1 VSRSRR
7 SFLGLLAKA
16 GAAAACAAVFPVP
29 QLGDGGPAW
38 VLDAASYR
46 MTGVSFA
53 VDAGKRFSGG
63 FLTIMS
69 AAGEVLWSGP
79 ADAGEIVFDA
89 PINAEDI
96 GYLQRDACSDESI
109 EVDFTCWS
117 TND

>member
-1 VSRSRR
+1 MTSRR

-16 GAAAACAAVFPVP
+16 GAAAACAAVFPAP
-29 QLGDGGPAW
+29 QLGAGGPAW

-46 MTGVSFA
+46 MTGLS
-53 VDAGKRFSGG
+53 VDIGKGFSRT
-63 FLTIMS
+63 FLSVVS

-96 GYLQRDACSDESI
+96 GYLQRDTCSAEPI

-117 TND
+117 VNQ

>member
-1 VSRSRR
+1 MNRR
-7 SFLGLLAKA
+7 TFLTTLVRA
-16 GAAAACAAVFPVP
+16 GAAAAVASVFPVP
-29 QLGDGGPAW
+29 QLGDGSPAW

-46 MTGVSFA
+46 MTGLS
-53 VDAGKRFSGG
+53 VDIRKGFSRT
-63 FLTIMS
+63 FLSVVS
-69 AAGEVLWSGP
+69 AAGEVLWSGQ

-96 GYLQRDACSDESI
+96 GYLRRDVGSAESI